1 MGVTPQR
8 MSVTM
13 AGPTRNM
20 RDNPGRLEQPVHIFI
35 AQVMKMQILH
45 ANPLVCHGLGRA
57 N

>member
-13 AGPTRNM
+13 AGHTRNV
-20 RDNPGRLEQPVHIFI
+20 RDNPGHLEQPVHTFI
-35 AQVMKMQILH
+35 AQVVKMQILH
-45 ANPLVCHGLGRA
+45 ANHLADDGLGRA